1 LNLRVGEGNVRPFI
15 ASGIAMGLRIYN
27 TLSRQKAD
35 FVPITPGKVG
45 MYVCGI
51 TAYDMSHIGHARAYV
66 AFDVVYR
73 YLKFLGLDVTYV
85 RNFTDVDDKIIKRA
99 NEIGQEFAAVPN
111 RFIGEFYTDMDD
123 LNVQRPDLEPRVSTH
138 MEQIVRM
145 VEDILARGHAYV
157 AGGDVYFSID
167 SFRNYGKLS
176 WRNISELVAGASERV
191 DTSEQTQKKNP
202 LDFALW
208 KTAKP
213 GEPSWDSPWGKGRP
227 GWHIE
232 CSAMSRQHLGDV
244 FDIHG
249 GGKDLVFPHHE
260 NEVAQSEAAIGR
272 QHVNVWMHNG
282 FVNVNEEKMSK
293 SLGNFFTVREVT
305 QSFHPEALRLF
316 LLSTHYRSPIN
327 YSLENLEESSARVGY
342 LYATLQ
348 AATEYLA
355 GRPADEGKPAEVAS
369 PELFTRTEAEF
380 REAMDDDFNTAA
392 AVAAYSEVFKL
403 ANELVARKKSPA
415 KTATLRR
422 FLEVLGPFQAVLG
435 LLTRE
440 PAGVLAGLSTRALK
454 RKGLDAGW
462 VEERIAARN
471 AARAQKDFAAADA
484 IRAEI
489 TGTGIEV
496 MDTPQGTLWRMF

>member
-1 LNLRVGEGNVRPFI
+1 M
-15 ASGIAMGLRIYN
+15 ALRIYN

-35 FVPITPGKVG
+35 FVPLTPGKVG

-73 YLKFLGLDVTYV
+73 YLKHVGLEVNYV

-99 NEIGQEFAAVPN
+99 NEIGQPFEAVPN
-111 RFIGEFYTDMDD
+111 RFIDEFYVDMDD
-123 LNVQRPDLEPRVSTH
+123 LNVQRPNLEPRVSTH
-138 MEQIVRM
+138 MTQIIQM
-145 VEDILARGHAYV
+145 VQDILDNGHAYA

-167 SFRNYGKLS
+167 SFRHYGKLS
-176 WRNISELVAGASERV
+176 WRDISELVAGASERV
-191 DTSEQTQKKNP
+191 EVEQTLKKNP

-208 KTAKP
+208 KSAKP

-305 QSFHPEALRLF
+305 KSFHPEALRLF

-342 LYATLQ
+342 FYATLQ
-348 AATEYLA
+348 AANDYLV
-355 GRPADEGKPAEVAS
+355 GRPLDEGKPAEIESADVFAKA
-369 PELFTRTEAEF
+369 EADF

-392 AVAAYSEVFKL
+392 ALAAYSDVFKL
-403 ANELVARKKSPA
+403 ANDLAKRKKGPA

-422 FLEVLGPFQAVLG
+422 FVQVIGPMQQVLG
-435 LLTRE
+435 LLARD
-440 PAGVLAGLSTRALK
+440 PAGVLEGLSLRALK
-454 RKGLDAGW
+454 RKGLEPAW
-462 VEERIAARN
+462 VDERIAARN
-471 AARAQKDFAAADA
+471 AARAGKDFAAADA
-484 IRAEI
+484 IRAEV
-489 TGTGIEV
+489 TDKGIEV
-496 MDTPQGTLWRMF
+496 MDTPTGTVWRMF

>member
-1 LNLRVGEGNVRPFI
+1 M
-15 ASGIAMGLRIYN
+15 ALRIYN

-35 FVPITPGKVG
+35 FVPLQPGKVG

-73 YLKFLGLDVTYV
+73 YLKHQGLEVTYV

-99 NEIGQEFAAVPN
+99 NEIGQEFEAVPN
-111 RFIGEFYTDMDD
+111 RFIAEFYTDMDD

-138 MEQIVRM
+138 LAEIIKM
-145 VEDILARGHAYV
+145 VEDIVAEGHGYV
-157 AGGDVYFSID
+157 ADGDVYFSID
-167 SFRNYGKLS
+167 SFKNYGKLS

-191 DTSEQTQKKNP
+191 DADTSRKKNP

-232 CSAMSRQHLGDV
+232 CSAMSRKHLGDV

-260 NEVAQSEAAIGR
+260 NEVAQSEAAIGK

-282 FVNVNEEKMSK
+282 FVNVDEEKMSK
-293 SLGNFFTVREVT
+293 SLGNFFTVREVH

-327 YSLENLEESSARVGY
+327 YSLENLEESSARTGY

-348 AATEYLA
+348 AALDYLA
-355 GRPADEGKPAEVAS
+355 GRPADEGKPSEVESAAVFEKAEAD
-369 PELFTRTEAEF
+369 F

-392 AVAAYSEVFKL
+392 ALAAYSEVFKL
-403 ANELVARKKSPA
+403 ANETAKRKKGPG

-422 FLEVLGPFQAVLG
+422 FVSALVPFQAVLG
-435 LLTRE
+435 LLARD
-440 PAGVLAGLSTRALK
+440 PAEVLAGLSTRALK
-454 RKGLDAGW
+454 RKGLEPAW
-462 VEERIAARN
+462 VEERVAARN
-471 AARAQKDFAAADA
+471 EARGRKDFAAADA
-484 IRAEI
+484 LRAEL
-489 TGTGIEV
+489 TNAGIEV
-496 MDTPQGTLWRMF
+496 MDSPTGTAWRMF

>member
-1 LNLRVGEGNVRPFI
+1 MALRV
-15 ASGIAMGLRIYN
+15 YN
-27 TLSRQKAD
+27 TLTRQKAD
-35 FVPITPGKVG
+35 FVPLAAGKVG

-66 AFDVVYR
+66 AFDVVFR
-73 YLKFLGLDVTYV
+73 YLRFLGLAVNYV

-99 NEIGQEFAAVPN
+99 NEIGQPFEAVPN
-111 RFIGEFYTDMDD
+111 RFIDEFYVDMDD
-123 LNVQRPDLEPRVSTH
+123 LNVLRPNLEPRVSTH
-138 MEQIVRM
+138 MPQIIKM
-145 VEDILARGHAYV
+145 VEDILANGHAY
-157 AGGDVYFSID
+157 ASGGDVYFSID
-167 SFRNYGKLS
+167 SFRHYGKLS

-191 DTSEQTQKKNP
+191 EAEQTLKKNP

-208 KTAKP
+208 KSAKP

-232 CSAMSRQHLGDV
+232 CSAMSREHLGDV

-305 QSFHPEALRLF
+305 KVFHPEALRLF

-327 YSLENLEESSARVGY
+327 YSLENLEESSARTGY

-348 AATEYLA
+348 AANEYLA
-355 GRPADEGKPAEVAS
+355 GRPAEEGKPAEVESA
-369 PELFTRTEAEF
+369 EVFAKAEADF
-380 REAMDDDFNTAA
+380 SEAMDDDFNTAA
-392 AVAAYSEVFKL
+392 ALAAFSEAFKL
-403 ANELVARKKSPA
+403 ANDLTKRKKGPA

-422 FLEVLGPFQAVLG
+422 FVEVLKPFQAVLG
-435 LLTRE
+435 LLTRD
-440 PAGVLAGLSTRALK
+440 PAEVLSGLSTRALA
-454 RKGLDAGW
+454 RKGLEPAW
-462 VEERIAARN
+462 VEGRIAARN
-471 AARAQKDFAAADA
+471 EARGNKDFAAADA
-484 IRAEI
+484 IRAEL
-489 TGTGIEV
+489 TEKGIEV
-496 MDTPQGTLWRMF
+496 MDTPAGTVWRMF